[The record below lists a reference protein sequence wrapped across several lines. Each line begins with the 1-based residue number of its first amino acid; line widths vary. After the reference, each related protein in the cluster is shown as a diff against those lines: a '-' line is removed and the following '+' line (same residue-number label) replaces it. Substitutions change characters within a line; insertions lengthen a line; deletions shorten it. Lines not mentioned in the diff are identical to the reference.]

1 MIIGLLGNTEL
12 NKEFVNYVVQEKK
25 FLSYGMDDCINIL
38 CELLDVEKK
47 KIRLVLEKNID
58 KDIFYNVLRKKMLQ
72 NKEKNIVISGIC
84 QQRDVDFLISFPK
97 ILFLKDVEFQETMKC
112 TKPIYFIRMEADK
125 QVFYQKINDIIEKII
140 F

>member
-25 FLSYGMDDCINIL
+25 FLSYGMDDCINII

>member
-12 NKEFVNYVVQEKK
+12 NKEFINYVVQEKH
-25 FLSYGMDDCINIL
+25 FLSYGMDDCIDII
-38 CELLDVEKK
+38 CELLDCEKE

-72 NKEKNIVISGIC
+72 NKEKNIVINGIC
-84 QQRDVDFLISFPK
+84 RQQDIDFLISFPK
-97 ILFLKDVEFQETMKC
+97 ILFLKDVDFEETMKC
-112 TKPIYFIRMEADK
+112 TKPIYFIRMEQDK
-125 QVFYQKINDIIEKII
+125 KVFHQKINDIIENFI